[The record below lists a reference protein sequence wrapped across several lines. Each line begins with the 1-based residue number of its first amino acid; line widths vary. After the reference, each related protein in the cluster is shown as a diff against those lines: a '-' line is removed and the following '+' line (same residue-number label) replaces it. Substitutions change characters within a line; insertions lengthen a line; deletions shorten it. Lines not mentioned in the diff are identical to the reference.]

1 MTKTRCGYRVS
12 APGTTKMLR
21 PARLWLAAG
30 AFALASAA
38 GARDIDH
45 DEARVLRERGIILP
59 LAEILDRNMPRPGA
73 RLIEAELEREHG
85 RLIYELE
92 YLSGGEVYKLRIDAV
107 SGAALPQER
116 D

>member
-12 APGTTKMLR
+12 DPGTTKVLKLAR
-21 PARLWLAAG
+21 PWLVAG
-30 AFALASAA
+30 FLALASAA

-59 LAEILDRNMPRPGA
+59 LAEILNRNMPGTGA
-73 RLIEAELEREHG
+73 RLIEVELEREHG

-107 SGAALPQER
+107 SGAALAQER